1 VGIDD
6 FIAYYVNRNIDYGT
20 SWAFPDYNDS
30 RYYNSN
36 ESVAIQQLYFFYQ
49 KDLENDKD
57 NKNTYVKAFYLHHL
71 LDYFRET
78 RINVYDIDLVFE
90 NFLLDKIGPEI
101 VNKKGFKISFF
112 TEIQQIF
119 NVLKKN
125 KKELY
130 SDLRGE
136 YLTNLDKKNGQ

>member
-1 VGIDD
+1 MGIDD

-101 VNKKGFKISFF
+101 VNKKG
-112 TEIQQIF
+112 
-119 NVLKKN
+119 
-125 KKELY
+125 
-130 SDLRGE
+130 
-136 YLTNLDKKNGQ
+136 